1 MKKVLQDF
9 FLSIQYRKHLKLLS
23 QRKIKHATII
33 RSVGILLGPDMEID
47 TNFIHNVASEL
58 GVPLRNVYV
67 MSQSNSVQEYQKEK
81 MKRYFYNQKLLTW
94 TGYFSDQEIQFCETA
109 LDVLIN
115 YFENT
120 NKLLGLISVKSKAK
134 FRIGFAQADH
144 RLNDLVFDFD
154 PSKKNLF
161 VLEMKKYLKT
171 MFKIAS

>member
-1 MKKVLQDF
+1 MKKVLQNF
-9 FLSIQYRKHLKLLS
+9 FLSIQYRKYLKLLS
-23 QRKIKHATII
+23 QRKINHATII

-47 TNFIHNVASEL
+47 TNFVYKVAAEL

-67 MSQSNSVQEYQKEK
+67 MSQSTSVQEYQKEK
-81 MKRYFYNQKLLTW
+81 IKRFFYNQKLLTW
-94 TGYFSDQEIQFCETA
+94 TGYFSDQEIQFCEKA

-115 YFENT
+115 YFEDT

>member
-9 FLSIQYRKHLKLLS
+9 FIGIQYRKHLKLLS
-23 QRKIKHATII
+23 QRKIKHDTII
-33 RSVGILLGPDMEID
+33 RSVGILLGPDMGID
-47 TNFIHNVASEL
+47 THFIYNVAAEL

-67 MSQSNSVQEYQKEK
+67 MSQSNEVQEFQKEK
-81 MKRYFYNQKLLTW
+81 IKRFYYNQKLLTW
-94 TGYFSDQEIQFCETA
+94 TGHFSDQETQFCETT

-115 YFENT
+115 YFEDT

-134 FRIGFAQADH
+134 FRIGFAQVDH

-154 PSKKNLF
+154 LSKKNIF
-161 VLEMKKYLKT
+161 VLEMKKYLKS

>member
-9 FLSIQYRKHLKLLS
+9 FLGIQYRKHLKLLG
-23 QRKIKHATII
+23 QRKIKHATRI

-47 TNFIHNVASEL
+47 TQFIYNIATEL
-58 GVPLRNVYV
+58 SVPLRNVHV
-67 MSQSNSVQEYQKEK
+67 MSLATKVHEDQKVK
-81 MKRYFYNQKLLTW
+81 TKKFFYNQKLLPW
-94 TGYFSDQEIQFCETA
+94 TGRFTVQETHFCETT

-115 YFENT
+115 YFEGP

-154 PSKKNLF
+154 PSEKNLF

>member
-9 FLSIQYRKHLKLLS
+9 FLGIQYRKHLKLLS
-23 QRKIKHATII
+23 QREIRHDTRI
-33 RSVGILLGPDMEID
+33 RSVGILLGPDMENDIH
-47 TNFIHNVASEL
+47 FIYDIATGL
-58 GVPLRNVYV
+58 GVPLRNVRV
-67 MSQSNSVQEYQKEK
+67 MSFASKVQEYQKKKTENF
-81 MKRYFYNQKLLTW
+81 FYDQKLLPW
-94 TGYFSDQEIQFCETA
+94 TGRFTVQETHFCETT

-115 YFENT
+115 YFEDT
-120 NKLLGLISVKSKAK
+120 SKLLGLISVKSKAK

-171 MFKIAS
+171 MFKMAS